1 MQENPSH
8 HLHSVSKI
16 KKNKKQKNIYT
27 HTHTLKTEESR
38 VKQCKIES
46 NSKKYVR

>member
-27 HTHTLKTEESR
+27 HTLKIEESR
-38 VKQCKIES
+38 VK
-46 NSKKYVR
+46 